1 MSSPAPV
8 TLSRFEQWL
17 LAISKKHGTRGFTV
31 VVTTASIALSVA
43 ITTVLVWSR
52 GTTMDIVVPSV
63 VIAIIVPLLVAPV
76 ASGVLARLLASLDHA
91 TSEMV
96 VLARTDPLTSLRN
109 RRAFFDDAVVLV
121 GGADT
126 GLFLA
131 VMIDVDSFKSVNDTH
146 GHSVGDR
153 VLQHLAVNL
162 TGAVTG
168 RTVVGRVGGD
178 EFAVVAP
185 VDSAEAA
192 AAMVEGIRTAC
203 DLGAVVPGLRA
214 SLGFVV
220 SPPLDIDALLA
231 GADRVLYDGKRANE
245 V

>member
-1 MSSPAPV
+1 V
-8 TLSRFEQWL
+8 
-17 LAISKKHGTRGFTV
+17 
-31 VVTTASIALSVA
+31 
-43 ITTVLVWSR
+43 ITSVLVWSR
-52 GTTMDIVVPSV
+52 GATIDIVVPSV

-121 GGADT
+121 GGVNA

-131 VMIDVDSFKSVNDTH
+131 VMIDVDAFKSVNDTH

-153 VLQHLAVNL
+153 VLQHLAGNL
-162 TGAVTG
+162 TGAVSG
-168 RTVVGRVGGD
+168 HAVVGRLGGD

-185 VDSAEAA
+185 VDSADVAS
-192 AAMVEGIRTAC
+192 AMVEQIRAAC
-203 DLGAVVPGLRA
+203 DLGGVVPGLRA

-220 SPPLDIDALLA
+220 SPPRDIDALLA
-231 GADRVLYDGKRANE
+231 DADRILYHGKRANE